1 MKIKQLRL
9 MHGLSQKEFAQQ
21 FNLAQNTLSQYEN
34 EIRKPDIDLIKA
46 IAKVYKVPIDY
57 LLDIDQIC
65 DDRIGDALKSER
77 LQQGLDLSELA
88 SITKIPQKDLEDYE
102 NGIEPI
108 NLYLLKKIC
117 EAYDKTLYEF
127 YVDNEMYDEYIPE
140 IFNGDVDMY
149 ERFKKARDED
159 AMRETAIPPG
169 AHRPQFKKVPMLGYA
184 AAGQPLEDLNQDTP
198 YYDIENKYDVDFCI
212 TVRGD
217 SMIDANIND
226 GDIVFIKSMP
236 EVPNGKIACVEI
248 DNEKVCL
255 KRFYKAGKT
264 VSLASANSKYAP
276 MFFTEDTCESI
287 KVLGLAVLRQSE
299 IQ

>member
-1 MKIKQLRL
+1 MTLGDRIRLRREEL
-9 MHGLSQKEFAQQ
+9 RMSQEE
-21 FNLAQNTLSQYEN
+21 LATRLGYKS
-34 EIRKPDIDLIKA
+34 RST
-46 IAKVYKVPIDY
+46 IAKIESGENDLTQSKIVAFAEALSTTARW
-57 LLDIDQIC
+57 LLDY
-65 DDRIGDALKSER
+65 DDSD
-77 LQQGLDLSELA
+77 
-88 SITKIPQKDLEDYE
+88 T
-102 NGIEPI
+102 
-108 NLYLLKKIC
+108 
-117 EAYDKTLYEF
+117 TL
-127 YVDNEMYDEYIPE
+127 
-140 IFNGDVDMY
+140 
-149 ERFKKARDED
+149 
-159 AMRETAIPPG
+159 PPG
-169 AHRPQFKKVPMLGYA
+169 VHKPQFKKVPMLGYA

-198 YYDIENKYDVDFCI
+198 YYDVENKYDVDFCI

-255 KRFYKAGKT
+255 KRFYKSGKT

-276 MFFTEDTCESI
+276 MFFTEDNCENI

>member
-1 MKIKQLRL
+1 MDIKDILKDRRLELQL
-9 MHGLSQKEFAQQ
+9 
-21 FNLAQNTLSQYEN
+21 TLEDVAKRVGVSPATISRWESG
-34 EIRKPDIDLIKA
+34 DIA
-46 IAKVYKVPIDY
+46 NMRR
-57 LLDIDQIC
+57 
-65 DDRIGDALKSER
+65 DRIAALAEA
-77 LQQGLDLSELA
+77 LQISPAVIMGW
-88 SITKIPQKDLEDYE
+88 
-102 NGIEPI
+102 
-108 NLYLLKKIC
+108 
-117 EAYDKTLYEF
+117 
-127 YVDNEMYDEYIPE
+127 
-140 IFNGDVDMY
+140 DVD
-149 ERFKKARDED
+149 
-159 AMRETAIPPG
+159 TTLPPG

-217 SMIDANIND
+217 SMIDVNIND

-255 KRFYKAGKT
+255 KRFYKSGKT

-276 MFFTEDTCESI
+276 MFFTEDNCESI

>member
-1 MKIKQLRL
+1 MDIKDILKDRRLELQL
-9 MHGLSQKEFAQQ
+9 
-21 FNLAQNTLSQYEN
+21 TLEDVAKRVGVSPATISRWESG
-34 EIRKPDIDLIKA
+34 DIA
-46 IAKVYKVPIDY
+46 NMRR
-57 LLDIDQIC
+57 
-65 DDRIGDALKSER
+65 DRIAALAES
-77 LQQGLDLSELA
+77 LQISPAVIMGW
-88 SITKIPQKDLEDYE
+88 
-102 NGIEPI
+102 
-108 NLYLLKKIC
+108 
-117 EAYDKTLYEF
+117 
-127 YVDNEMYDEYIPE
+127 
-140 IFNGDVDMY
+140 DVD
-149 ERFKKARDED
+149 
-159 AMRETAIPPG
+159 TPIPPG
-169 AHRPQFKKVPMLGYA
+169 THRPQFKKVPMLGYA

-255 KRFYKAGKT
+255 KRFYKSGKT

-276 MFFTEDTCESI
+276 MFFTEDNCENI

-299 IQ
+299 IK

>member
-1 MKIKQLRL
+1 MTLGDRIRSRREELR
-9 MHGLSQKEFAQQ
+9 MSQEE
-21 FNLAQNTLSQYEN
+21 LATRLGYKS
-34 EIRKPDIDLIKA
+34 RST
-46 IAKVYKVPIDY
+46 IAKIESGENDLTQSKIVAFAEALSTTARW
-57 LLDIDQIC
+57 LLDY
-65 DDRIGDALKSER
+65 DDSD
-77 LQQGLDLSELA
+77 
-88 SITKIPQKDLEDYE
+88 T
-102 NGIEPI
+102 
-108 NLYLLKKIC
+108 
-117 EAYDKTLYEF
+117 TL
-127 YVDNEMYDEYIPE
+127 
-140 IFNGDVDMY
+140 
-149 ERFKKARDED
+149 
-159 AMRETAIPPG
+159 PPG
-169 AHRPQFKKVPMLGYA
+169 THRPQFKKVPMLGYA

-236 EVPNGKIACVEI
+236 EVPNGRIACVEI

-276 MFFTEDTCESI
+276 MFFTEDNCENI

-299 IQ
+299 IV

>member
-1 MKIKQLRL
+1 MTLGDRIRLRREEL
-9 MHGLSQKEFAQQ
+9 RMSQEE
-21 FNLAQNTLSQYEN
+21 LATRLGYKS
-34 EIRKPDIDLIKA
+34 RST
-46 IAKVYKVPIDY
+46 IAKIESGENDLTQSKIVAFAEALSTTARW
-57 LLDIDQIC
+57 LLDY
-65 DDRIGDALKSER
+65 DDSD
-77 LQQGLDLSELA
+77 
-88 SITKIPQKDLEDYE
+88 T
-102 NGIEPI
+102 
-108 NLYLLKKIC
+108 
-117 EAYDKTLYEF
+117 TL
-127 YVDNEMYDEYIPE
+127 
-140 IFNGDVDMY
+140 
-149 ERFKKARDED
+149 
-159 AMRETAIPPG
+159 PPG
-169 AHRPQFKKVPMLGYA
+169 VHKPQFKKVPMLGYA

-198 YYDIENKYDVDFCI
+198 YYDVENKYDVDFSI

-255 KRFYKAGKT
+255 KRFYKSGKT

-276 MFFTEDTCESI
+276 MFFTEDNCENI

>member
-1 MKIKQLRL
+1 MDIKDILKDRRLELQL
-9 MHGLSQKEFAQQ
+9 
-21 FNLAQNTLSQYEN
+21 TLEDVAKRVGVSPATISRWESG
-34 EIRKPDIDLIKA
+34 DIA
-46 IAKVYKVPIDY
+46 NMRR
-57 LLDIDQIC
+57 
-65 DDRIGDALKSER
+65 DRIAALAEA
-77 LQQGLDLSELA
+77 LQISPAVIMGWNVD
-88 SITKIPQKDLEDYE
+88 T
-102 NGIEPI
+102 
-108 NLYLLKKIC
+108 
-117 EAYDKTLYEF
+117 TL
-127 YVDNEMYDEYIPE
+127 
-140 IFNGDVDMY
+140 
-149 ERFKKARDED
+149 
-159 AMRETAIPPG
+159 PPG
-169 AHRPQFKKVPMLGYA
+169 VHKPQFKKVPMLGYA

-255 KRFYKAGKT
+255 KRFYKSGKT

-276 MFFTEDTCESI
+276 MFFTEDNCESI

>member
-1 MKIKQLRL
+1 MTLGDRIRSRREELR
-9 MHGLSQKEFAQQ
+9 MSQEE
-21 FNLAQNTLSQYEN
+21 LATRLGYKS
-34 EIRKPDIDLIKA
+34 RST
-46 IAKVYKVPIDY
+46 IAKIESGENDLTQSKIVAFAEALNTTARW
-57 LLDIDQIC
+57 LLDY
-65 DDRIGDALKSER
+65 DDSD
-77 LQQGLDLSELA
+77 
-88 SITKIPQKDLEDYE
+88 T
-102 NGIEPI
+102 
-108 NLYLLKKIC
+108 
-117 EAYDKTLYEF
+117 TL
-127 YVDNEMYDEYIPE
+127 
-140 IFNGDVDMY
+140 
-149 ERFKKARDED
+149 
-159 AMRETAIPPG
+159 PPG
-169 AHRPQFKKVPMLGYA
+169 THRPQFKKVPMLGYA

-255 KRFYKAGKT
+255 KRFYKSGKT

>member
-1 MKIKQLRL
+1 MTLGDRIRLRREEL
-9 MHGLSQKEFAQQ
+9 RMSQEE
-21 FNLAQNTLSQYEN
+21 LATRLGYKS
-34 EIRKPDIDLIKA
+34 RST
-46 IAKVYKVPIDY
+46 IAKIESGENDLTQSKIVAFAEALNTTARW
-57 LLDIDQIC
+57 LLDY
-65 DDRIGDALKSER
+65 DDSD
-77 LQQGLDLSELA
+77 
-88 SITKIPQKDLEDYE
+88 T
-102 NGIEPI
+102 
-108 NLYLLKKIC
+108 
-117 EAYDKTLYEF
+117 TL
-127 YVDNEMYDEYIPE
+127 
-140 IFNGDVDMY
+140 
-149 ERFKKARDED
+149 
-159 AMRETAIPPG
+159 PPG
-169 AHRPQFKKVPMLGYA
+169 THRPQFKKVPMLGYA

-212 TVRGD
+212 TVCGD

>member
-1 MKIKQLRL
+1 MTLGDRIRSRREELR
-9 MHGLSQKEFAQQ
+9 MSQEE
-21 FNLAQNTLSQYEN
+21 LATRLGYKS
-34 EIRKPDIDLIKA
+34 RST
-46 IAKVYKVPIDY
+46 IAKIESGENDLTQSKIVAFAEALNTTARW
-57 LLDIDQIC
+57 LLDY
-65 DDRIGDALKSER
+65 DDSD
-77 LQQGLDLSELA
+77 
-88 SITKIPQKDLEDYE
+88 T
-102 NGIEPI
+102 
-108 NLYLLKKIC
+108 
-117 EAYDKTLYEF
+117 TL
-127 YVDNEMYDEYIPE
+127 
-140 IFNGDVDMY
+140 
-149 ERFKKARDED
+149 
-159 AMRETAIPPG
+159 PPG
-169 AHRPQFKKVPMLGYA
+169 THRPQFKKVPMLGYA

-255 KRFYKAGKT
+255 KRFYKSGKT

-276 MFFTEDTCESI
+276 MFFTEDNCESI
-287 KVLGLAVLRQSE
+287 KILGLAVLRQSE

>member
-1 MKIKQLRL
+1 MTLGDRIRSRREELR
-9 MHGLSQKEFAQQ
+9 MSQEE
-21 FNLAQNTLSQYEN
+21 LATRLGYKS
-34 EIRKPDIDLIKA
+34 RST
-46 IAKVYKVPIDY
+46 IAKIESGENDLTQSKIVAFAEALNTTARW
-57 LLDIDQIC
+57 LLDY
-65 DDRIGDALKSER
+65 DDSD
-77 LQQGLDLSELA
+77 
-88 SITKIPQKDLEDYE
+88 T
-102 NGIEPI
+102 
-108 NLYLLKKIC
+108 
-117 EAYDKTLYEF
+117 TL
-127 YVDNEMYDEYIPE
+127 
-140 IFNGDVDMY
+140 
-149 ERFKKARDED
+149 
-159 AMRETAIPPG
+159 PPG
-169 AHRPQFKKVPMLGYA
+169 THRPQFKKVPMLGYA

-236 EVPNGKIACVEI
+236 EVPNGRIACVEI

-255 KRFYKAGKT
+255 KRFYKSGKT

>member
-1 MKIKQLRL
+1 MGTFADRL
-9 MHGLSQKEFAQQ
+9 K
-21 FNLAQNTLSQYEN
+21 TLLIN
-34 EIRKPDIDLIKA
+34 ADMRPIDL
-46 IAKVYKVPIDY
+46 
-57 LLDIDQIC
+57 
-65 DDRIGDALKSER
+65 SN
-77 LQQGLDLSELA
+77 
-88 SITKIPQKDLEDYE
+88 ITKIDKSS
-102 NGIEPI
+102 ISR
-108 NLYLLKKIC
+108 YLKG
-117 EAYDKTLYEF
+117 D
-127 YVDNEMYDEYIPE
+127 YIPKQRKLTKIAQALNANE
-140 IFNGDVDMY
+140 GWLLTGVEQKGPELSIDLPAG
-149 ERFKKARDED
+149 
-159 AMRETAIPPG
+159 T
-169 AHRPQFKKVPMLGYA
+169 HRPQFKKVPMLGYA
-184 AAGQPLEDLNQDTP
+184 AAGQPLEDINQDTP

-255 KRFYKAGKT
+255 KRFYKSGKT